1 MSLEE
6 HLKERKDGL
15 SIDEIREVLFELN
28 KSLKE
33 IKENN
38 IIHKYLK
45 SSNILLLLNK
55 SKINKINFKISH
67 FGLSNY

>member
-6 HLKERKDGL
+6 YLKERKDGL